1 MHVHDHAHAAQGTLL
16 NWLPL
21 ALIVL
26 ITLAYLAAANAQ
38 RYKAAGWS
46 GWRSVFFTLGSL
58 LLAVAVAPPLMAWA
72 HHDLVGHM
80 ALHLLIG
87 MLAPLAW
94 VLAAPITLLL
104 STLPQAGG
112 RRVAALL
119 QSRFVRFVSH
129 PVSALILNIGGMY
142 VLYLT
147 PLYSASLDNQAL
159 HYWIHVHFLVA
170 GYLFCWAILA
180 EPDVSPHR
188 LSLRFRLGVLF
199 ASIATH
205 SLLGKLMYGYAWP
218 RGTGHSLEE
227 VQAAAQLM
235 YYGGDL
241 AEVLLAVVLLTL
253 WLRRP
258 VERREGLF
266 KSAERDISRVRV
278 NI

>member
-1 MHVHDHAHAAQGTLL
+1 MHAHDHMPAAQGSLL
-16 NWLPL
+16 DWLPL
-21 ALIVL
+21 ILIVSL
-26 ITLAYLAAANAQ
+26 TVAYLAAAYGQ
-38 RYKAAGWS
+38 RHTPPAWS
-46 GWRSVFFTLGSL
+46 AWRSLFFTLGSL

-72 HHDLVGHM
+72 HHDLMGHM

-104 STLPQAGG
+104 RTLPQAGG

-119 QSRFVRFVSH
+119 QSRLVRVIAH
-129 PVSALILNIGGMY
+129 PVSALVLNIGGMY
-142 VLYLT
+142 ALYLT

-159 HYWIHVHFLVA
+159 HYGIHLHFLVA

-205 SLLGKLMYGYAWP
+205 SLLGKLMYGYGWP

-241 AEVLLAVVLLTL
+241 AEVLLAIALLTF
-253 WLRRP
+253 WLRKP
-258 VERREGLF
+258 AERREVLLLR
-266 KSAERDISRVRV
+266 KA
-278 NI
+278 

>member
-1 MHVHDHAHAAQGTLL
+1 MHVHDHAVHGALL
-16 NWLPL
+16 DWLPL
-21 ALIVL
+21 TLIVL
-26 ITLAYLAAANAQ
+26 FTITYLGAAYNQRHNAL
-38 RYKAAGWS
+38 GWS
-46 GWRSVFFTLGSL
+46 AWRSIFFTLGSL
-58 LLAVAVAPPLMAWA
+58 LLAIAVAPPLMAWA
-72 HHDLVGHM
+72 HHDLLGHM

-104 STLPQAGG
+104 RTLPQAGG

-119 QSRFVRFVSH
+119 RSRFVRFVSH
-129 PVSALILNIGGMY
+129 PVSALVLNIGGMY

-147 PLYSASLDNQAL
+147 PLYSASLHNQAL
-159 HYWIHVHFLVA
+159 HYWIHMHFLVA

-188 LSLRFRLGVLF
+188 LSLRFRLGVLL

-205 SLLGKLMYGYAWP
+205 SLLGKLMYGYGWP
-218 RGTGHSLEE
+218 RGTGHSVEE

-253 WLRRP
+253 WLRKP
-258 VERREGLF
+258 VERREGMLHGD
-266 KSAERDISRVRV
+266 ATA
-278 NI
+278 

>member
-1 MHVHDHAHAAQGTLL
+1 MFD
-16 NWLPL
+16 WLPL
-21 ALIVL
+21 ALIILLTV
-26 ITLAYLAAANAQ
+26 AYLAAACAQ
-38 RYKAAGWS
+38 RHKTAGWS
-46 GWRSVFFTLGSL
+46 GWRSGFFTLGSL
-58 LLAVAVAPPLMAWA
+58 LLAAAVAPPLMVWA

-80 ALHLLIG
+80 TLHLLIG

-104 STLPQAGG
+104 RTLPQAGAK
-112 RRVAALL
+112 RVAALL
-119 QSRFVRFVSH
+119 QSWFVRAISH
-129 PVSALILNIGGMY
+129 PISALVLNIGGMY

-147 PLYSASLDNQAL
+147 PLYTASLQHQAL
-159 HYWIHVHFLVA
+159 HYWVHLHFLVA

-199 ASIATH
+199 FSIATH
-205 SLLGKLMYGYAWP
+205 SLLGKLMYGYGWP
-218 RGTGHSLEE
+218 RDTGHSLEE

-253 WLRRP
+253 WLQKP
-258 VERREGLF
+258 VAQRHALM
-266 KSAERDISRVRV
+266 
-278 NI
+278 

>member
-1 MHVHDHAHAAQGTLL
+1 MHDHGHAAHGAMLD
-16 NWLPL
+16 WLPL

-26 ITLAYLAAANAQ
+26 LTLAYLAAAYVQ
-38 RYKAAGWS
+38 HHKAAGWS
-46 GWRSVFFTLGSL
+46 SGRIAFFALGSL
-58 LLAVAVAPPLMAWA
+58 LLAIAVAPPLMTWA

-80 ALHLLIG
+80 TLHLLIG
-87 MLAPLAW
+87 MFAPLAW

-104 STLPQAGG
+104 RTLPQAGG

-119 QSRFVRFVSH
+119 QSRLMRFVSH
-129 PVSALILNIGGMY
+129 PISALVLNIGGMY

-147 PLYSASLDNQAL
+147 PLYSASLHNQTL
-159 HYWIHVHFLVA
+159 HYGIHVHFLVA

-205 SLLGKLMYGYAWP
+205 SLLGKLMYGYGWP

-253 WLRRP
+253 WLRKP
-258 VERREGLF
+258 IERREALF
-266 KSAERDISRVRV
+266 FKKTWPSTI
-278 NI
+278 

>member
-1 MHVHDHAHAAQGTLL
+1 MHLHDHATHGSMLD
-16 NWLPL
+16 WLPL
-21 ALIVL
+21 ALIILLTV
-26 ITLAYLAAANAQ
+26 AYLAAAYAQ
-38 RYKAAGWS
+38 RHKTADWND
-46 GWRSVFFTLGSL
+46 WRSVFFILGSL
-58 LLAVAVAPPLMAWA
+58 LLAIAVAPPLMTWA

-80 ALHLLIG
+80 TLHLLIG

-104 STLPQAGG
+104 RTLPQAGG

-119 QSRFVRFVSH
+119 QSGVVRFISH
-129 PVSALILNIGGMY
+129 PISALVLNIGGMY

-147 PLYSASLDNQAL
+147 PLYAASLHNQAL
-159 HYWIHVHFLVA
+159 HYGVHLHFLVA

-199 ASIATH
+199 AAIATH
-205 SLLGKLMYGYAWP
+205 SLLGKLMYGYGWP
-218 RGTGHSLEE
+218 RNTGHSLEE
-227 VQAAAQLM
+227 VQAAAQWM

-253 WLRRP
+253 WLKKP
-258 VERREGLF
+258 VAQRHAL
-266 KSAERDISRVRV
+266 V
-278 NI
+278 

>member
-1 MHVHDHAHAAQGTLL
+1 MHVHDHVHSAQGALL
-16 NWLPL
+16 DWLPL
-21 ALIVL
+21 ALIAL
-26 ITLAYLAAANAQ
+26 LTLWYLTAAHAQ
-38 RYKAAGWS
+38 RHKAAGWS
-46 GWRSVFFTLGSL
+46 MWRSVFFILGSL
-58 LLAVAVAPPLMAWA
+58 LLGVAVAPPLMAWA
-72 HHDLVGHM
+72 HHVLVGHM

-104 STLPQAGG
+104 RTLPQAGG

-129 PVSALILNIGGMY
+129 PVSALVLNIGGMY

-147 PLYSASLDNQAL
+147 PLYSASLHHQAL
-159 HYWIHVHFLVA
+159 HYFVHVHFLVA

-180 EPDVSPHR
+180 EPDVSTHR

-199 ASIATH
+199 VSIATH
-205 SLLGKLMYGYAWP
+205 SLLGKLMYGFGWP

-241 AEVLLAVVLLTL
+241 AEVLLAIVLLTF
-253 WLRRP
+253 WLRKP
-258 VERREGLF
+258 VERRVGLF
-266 KSAERDISRVRV
+266 NKPNAA
-278 NI
+278 

>member
-1 MHVHDHAHAAQGTLL
+1 MHLHDHAAHGALL
-16 NWLPL
+16 DWLPL

-26 ITLAYLAAANAQ
+26 ITVAYLAAAFVQ
-38 RYKAAGWS
+38 RHKTAGWS
-46 GWRSVFFTLGSL
+46 GWRSAFFSLGSL
-58 LLAVAVAPPLMAWA
+58 LLAIAVTPPLMTWA

-80 ALHLLIG
+80 VLHLLIG

-104 STLPQAGG
+104 RTLAQASG

-119 QSRFVRFVSH
+119 QSRFIRFVSH
-129 PVSALILNIGGMY
+129 PVSALVLNIGGMY

-147 PLYSASLDNQAL
+147 PLYSASLYNPVL
-159 HYWIHVHFLVA
+159 HYAIHLHFLLA

-188 LSLRFRLGVLF
+188 LSLHFRLGVLF

-205 SLLGKLMYGYAWP
+205 SLLGKLMYGYGWP
-218 RGTGHSLEE
+218 RGTGHSLED

-241 AEVLLAVVLLTL
+241 AEVLLVVVLLTL
-253 WLRRP
+253 WLRKP
-258 VERREGLF
+258 VERREVLL
-266 KSAERDISRVRV
+266 APPSRTLV
-278 NI
+278 